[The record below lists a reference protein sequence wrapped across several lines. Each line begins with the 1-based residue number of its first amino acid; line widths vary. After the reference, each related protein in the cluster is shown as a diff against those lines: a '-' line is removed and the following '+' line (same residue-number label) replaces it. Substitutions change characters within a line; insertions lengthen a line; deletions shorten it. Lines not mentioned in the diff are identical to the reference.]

1 MVFRKN
7 LIKKSVYISV
17 FKNKRKVIGCENS
30 KNYIE
35 LSINRIEKFTEM
47 KLNTIDI
54 NTES

>member
-7 LIKKSVYISV
+7 LIKKNVYISV